1 MEEPSVTLNL
11 VRSSLVIPT
20 RGLSQ
25 DCVQSSGWG
34 GGEEREGI
42 IQPKAEITA
51 SISIKEETNV
61 TGCEELAKALERTE
75 DPVPRARHN
84 SHRVGDQLSLPLL
97 PSVPSSVGSSH

>member
-25 DCVQSSGWG
+25 DYVQSSGWG
-34 GGEEREGI
+34 GRREERGERI
-42 IQPKAEITA
+42 IQPKAETTA

-61 TGCEELAKALERTE
+61 TRCEELAAALGRTE
-75 DPVPRARHN
+75 APVP
-84 SHRVGDQLSLPLL
+84 SPQSQ
-97 PSVPSSVGSSH
+97 SQ